1 MTTTDLIERVRR
13 LVQDTDSGSYHWTD
27 AQLKK
32 DVQMAVRALHKER
45 PETRY
50 VGGALLDYVAL
61 PANNAAEVDIN
72 QRYEDCLAYYAAY
85 LAYSDDCTDPVSKQL
100 ADDFLSKFKMFAQM

>member
-1 MTTTDLIERVRR
+1 MTTANLIERVRR
-13 LVQDTDSGSYHWTD
+13 LVQDTDSGNYHWTD

-32 DVQMAVRALHKER
+32 DIQMAVRALHKER

-50 VGGALLDYVAL
+50 VGLNLVDYVEL
-61 PANNAAEVDIN
+61 PASDAADIDIDP
-72 QRYEDCLAYYAAY
+72 RYEDCLAYYAAY

-100 ADDFLSKFKMFAQM
+100 ADDFLAKFKSFCQM

>member
-1 MTTTDLIERVRR
+1 MTTANLIERVRR
-13 LVQDTDSGSYHWTD
+13 LVQDTDSGNYHWTD

-32 DVQMAVRALHKER
+32 DIQMAVRALHKER

-50 VGGALLDYVAL
+50 VNNGLVDYVVL
-61 PANNAAEVDIN
+61 PVSDATDIDIDP
-72 QRYEDCLAYYAAY
+72 RYEDSLAYYAAY

-100 ADDFLSKFKMFAQM
+100 ADDFLAKFKTFAQM